1 MPGNANAWRGKNNAR
16 QWPLCA
22 ALSQFQDT
30 TAALPRKAGIIILS
44 EVEADDNTDE
54 FSRYAKYDP
63 NRRSVG
69 R

>member
-1 MPGNANAWRGKNNAR
+1 MPDNANAWLGGNNAKR
-16 QWPLCA
+16 WPLCA

-30 TAALPRKAGIIILS
+30 TAALSRKAGIIILR
-44 EVEADDNTDE
+44 EVEADDNTDQ

-63 NRRSVG
+63 NRGSVG